1 LQALEA
7 LKYVLELPGR
17 LHDEV
22 ILIDLLT
29 LAVRRIKAKRTPE
42 CRPACARLPT
52 QAPEP
57 SPASADSLEY
67 PDLQSALSDRLV
79 IIDIRDADEIRREPL
94 PIAALSMTKSLAI
107 PMQEILNGRNL
118 PNDGRYLLICSRGK
132 RSLATCLTLRE
143 RGVRDV
149 YSLSG
154 GAQALANVQG
164 RADA

>member
-1 LQALEA
+1 
-7 LKYVLELPGR
+7 
-17 LHDEV
+17 
-22 ILIDLLT
+22 
-29 LAVRRIKAKRTPE
+29 
-42 CRPACARLPT
+42 
-52 QAPEP
+52 
-57 SPASADSLEY
+57 
-67 PDLQSALSDRLV
+67 
-79 IIDIRDADEIRREPL
+79 
-94 PIAALSMTKSLAI
+94 
-107 PMQEILNGRNL
+107 MQEILNGRNL